1 MHKRTLFALFSLTL
15 AIYVASAQ
23 AQEKF
28 IDSDSIDIDRIRK
41 DEQLDGSNKLVRI
54 YFFVAVKK
62 DGEYKAFAA
71 NGNIDVDNDG
81 ESVLKEPNDIAE
93 YEEVGSFQ
101 RDLKIDQPMYTCYI
115 SSLPFFDKLF
125 PEETD
130 PIEKEGSWLEIETE
144 QKDDLTKKQRHL
156 VGAKTLPMIDLMGAQ
171 TGIEHFIAFYNADK
185 KSNEVES
192 YGFIGLQFKEE

>member
-1 MHKRTLFALFSLTL
+1 MHKRTRFALFSLTL
-15 AIYVASAQ
+15 AFFVASVQ
-23 AQEKF
+23 TQESF
-28 IDSDSIDIDRIRK
+28 IDTDSIDIDRIREE
-41 DEQLDGSNKLVRI
+41 EQLADSNKLVRI

-71 NGNIDVDNDG
+71 NGDVDVDHDG

-93 YEEVGSFQ
+93 YEEMGSFT
-101 RDLKIDQPMYTCYI
+101 REMKIDQPAYTCYI

-125 PEETD
+125 PDETD
-130 PIEKEGSWLEIETE
+130 PIEKEGSWLEIDTKK
-144 QKDDLTKKQRHL
+144 KDDLTEKQRHL

-185 KSNEVES
+185 ESNEVES
-192 YGFIGLQFKEE
+192 YGFIGLQFKDE